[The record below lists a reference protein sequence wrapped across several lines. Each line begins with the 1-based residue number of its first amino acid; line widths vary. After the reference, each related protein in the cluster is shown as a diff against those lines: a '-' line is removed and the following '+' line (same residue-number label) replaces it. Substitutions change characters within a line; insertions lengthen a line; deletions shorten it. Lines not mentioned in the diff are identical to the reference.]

1 MFSSQKFYGDKMR
14 HDIISDVLS
23 ALKNADAVGKREV
36 LVPFS
41 KLAKEALL
49 LLQKMGF
56 VNNFEEIDN
65 KKGGLFK
72 VELKGEINNCGS
84 IRPRY
89 AVRIK
94 EFEKYERRYLPAAGF
109 GHLIVSTSK
118 GLMVQEDA
126 REKGLGGRLI
136 AFIY

>member
-1 MFSSQKFYGDKMR
+1 MR

-41 KLAKEALL
+41 KLAKEVLL
-49 LLQKMGF
+49 LLQRRGF

-65 KKGGLFK
+65 KRGGIFK
-72 VELKGEINNCGS
+72 VELKGEINSCGS

-109 GHLIVSTSK
+109 GQLIVSTSK
-118 GLMVQEDA
+118 GVMTHEEA
-126 REKGLGGRLI
+126 REKGLGGRII
-136 AFIY
+136 AYVY